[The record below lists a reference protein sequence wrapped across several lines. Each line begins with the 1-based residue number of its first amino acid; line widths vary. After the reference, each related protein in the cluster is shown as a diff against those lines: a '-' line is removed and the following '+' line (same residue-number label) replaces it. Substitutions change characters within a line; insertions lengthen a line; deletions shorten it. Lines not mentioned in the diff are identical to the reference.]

1 MEYLFLSDGNYKRQ
15 LGSVQNDLSVFV
27 DRWRE
32 WHPILR
38 HKHNR
43 RIQNNKLYHD

>member
-1 MEYLFLSDGNYKRQ
+1 MVYLFLSDGNYKRQ